1 MCSHYQSYKEPR
13 QFKQAFGVAPPAGA
27 KHDVW
32 PCYSAGLVRRH
43 PHAGVGDAAVPA
55 REALLGLFGLVP
67 HWATDGKIGR
77 QTYNARS
84 ETVHEKPSFR
94 DAWAK
99 AQHCIVPAE
108 AIYEPDWRSGKA
120 QATRI
125 ARADGQPLGIA
136 GLWAAWRAPTGELVH
151 SFTMLTLNADAH
163 PLMRQFHRPT
173 DEKRMV
179 AILPEAHYA
188 DWLNAPAQ
196 HSRDW
201 LQLYPAELLEATV
214 AQAGAG
220 RVASE
225 AAGGL
230 F

>member
-1 MCSHYQSYKEPR
+1 MCSHYESVKNPR
-13 QFKQAFGVAPPAGA
+13 QYQQVFGVAPPAGA
-27 KHDVW
+27 KADVW
-32 PCYSAGLVRRH
+32 PCYPSSLVRRH
-43 PHAGVGDAAVPA
+43 PHADVGDAAVPA

-151 SFTMLTLNADAH
+151 SFTRLTLNADAH

-214 AQAGAG
+214 AQTGAG

-225 AAGGL
+225 VAGGL

>member
-1 MCSHYQSYKEPR
+1 MCSHYESVRDPVQYKQSL
-13 QFKQAFGVAPPAGA
+13 GVALPAGA
-27 KHDVW
+27 KDDVW
-32 PCYSAGLVRRH
+32 PCYSASLVRRH
-43 PHAGVGDAAVPA
+43 PHADVGDESVPA

-99 AQHCIVPAE
+99 AQHCIVPAA
-108 AIYEPDWRSGKA
+108 AIYEPDWRSGKT

-136 GLWAAWRAPTGELVH
+136 GLWAAWRAPSGELVH
-151 SFTMLTLNADAH
+151 SFTLLTLNADAH

-196 HSRDW
+196 HCRDL
-201 LQLYPAELLEATV
+201 LQLYPAQLLAATP
-214 AQAGAG
+214 AHA
-220 RVASE
+220 
-225 AAGGL
+225 AAGGVTNEMVGL

>member
-1 MCSHYQSYKEPR
+1 I
-13 QFKQAFGVAPPAGA
+13 
-27 KHDVW
+27 
-32 PCYSAGLVRRH
+32 
-43 PHAGVGDAAVPA
+43 
-55 REALLGLFGLVP
+55 P
-67 HWATDGKIGR
+67 HWATDGKMGR
-77 QTYNARS
+77 RTYNARS

-99 AQHCIVPAE
+99 AQHCIVPAA

-125 ARADGQPLGIA
+125 ARADGQPMGIA
-136 GLWAAWRAPTGELVH
+136 GLWAAWRAPSGELVH

-188 DWLNAPAQ
+188 DWLNASAQ

-201 LQLYPAELLEATV
+201 LQLYPAELLAATP
-214 AQAGAG
+214 AHAAAGG
-220 RVASE
+220 VASNV
-225 AAGGL
+225 AGGL